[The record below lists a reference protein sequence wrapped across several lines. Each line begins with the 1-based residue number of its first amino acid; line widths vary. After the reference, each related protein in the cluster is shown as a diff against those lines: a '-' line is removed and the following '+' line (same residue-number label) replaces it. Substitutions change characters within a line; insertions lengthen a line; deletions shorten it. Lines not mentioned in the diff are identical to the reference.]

1 MFLVAMYYWNV
12 ESKREQIFFRG
23 FWHTSR
29 FKKKWNESNF
39 VKSGLDP
46 IVFVDHASIDPQA
59 CPVVQRAWQDNEMRM
74 YNTNTNLNMN
84 LAGRYG
90 ASIGR
95 SLGCSELHRCE
106 QPFRARPAD
115 VIIIERQ
122 QRQANWHE
130 ARNVCSSRT
139 NGCYRE
145 SPVIKAK
152 EYKLRQLWA
161 MLLAR
166 IRRYEWYD

>member
-1 MFLVAMYYWNV
+1 
-12 ESKREQIFFRG
+12 
-23 FWHTSR
+23 
-29 FKKKWNESNF
+29 
-39 VKSGLDP
+39 
-46 IVFVDHASIDPQA
+46 
-59 CPVVQRAWQDNEMRM
+59 MRI

-84 LAGRYG
+84 LSGRYG

-139 NGCYRE
+139 NGCYCK

-152 EYKLRQLWA
+152 EIQIAAVVSGAISANSALR
-161 MLLAR
+161 MIRLAEF
-166 IRRYEWYD
+166 RYTHRSLASPFSRKAFNELYSWYYRLITIYPPVIGGVQCAHYR